1 MRQIRVLISPAGEVQ
16 LETQGFP
23 DSSCKDAS
31 RALERALGLVVRDQ
45 PRPEACLGQEP
56 LRESTR

>member
-1 MRQIRVLISPAGEVQ
+1 MQQIRVLISPAGEVQ
-16 LETQGFP
+16 LETRGFP

-45 PRPEACLGQEP
+45 PRPDACEAQEP
-56 LRESTR
+56 LREST